1 MIQQS
6 VESNGNKMKN
16 GYVDE
21 KEPFGKPISSLN
33 NRVRNAI
40 QHFDSDIDYETQL
53 ITFKDRNKSVDL
65 YLIDFADLC
74 IENFRII
81 FYVLEL
87 VYNLRKIDFI
97 QKGIVPSFV
106 ASKIRVDEQQQKKK
120 KKKIG
125 RNEPCPCG
133 SGKKYK
139 RCCGK

>member
-1 MIQQS
+1 M
-6 VESNGNKMKN
+6 NN
-16 GYVDE
+16 GYIDE
-21 KEPFGKPISSLN
+21 KEPFSRPISSLK

-40 QHFDSDIDYETQL
+40 QHFDSDINYETQL
-53 ITFKDRNKSVDL
+53 ITFKDRNKSVEL
-65 YLIDFADLC
+65 YLIEFADLC
-74 IENFRII
+74 IENFRIM

-87 VYNLRKIDFI
+87 VYNLRKLSFM

-106 ASKIRVDEQQQKKK
+106 TNKIMMDEQQHK

-139 RCCGK
+139 RCCGR